1 MYIVYCVLWKTL
13 ELSQISLQQSFIL
26 FNFAITLLENLND
39 DDIALL
45 YGTKFSTISLY
56 LKKLYV
62 T

>member
-39 DDIALL
+39 DDIA
-45 YGTKFSTISLY
+45 
-56 LKKLYV
+56 
-62 T
+62 